1 MFLAGVDVR
10 EGVLLELARRVRQ
23 AGFGDTA
30 DKLETGWREEDKM
43 LALETCD
50 RDALLHVLADG
61 PDELAE
67 LRSVLLQEHE
77 RKLAGGH

>member
-10 EGVLLELARRVRQ
+10 EGVLLELARRVRK

-30 DKLETGWREEDKM
+30 ATIEASWRDEDRM
-43 LALETCD
+43 LALETDD
-50 RDALLHVLADG
+50 REALLQVLADG

>member
-10 EGVLLELARRVRQ
+10 EGVLLELARRVRK
-23 AGFGDTA
+23 AGFSDTA
-30 DKLETGWREEDKM
+30 EKLEASWRDEDRM
-43 LALETCD
+43 LALETDD
-50 RDALLHVLADG
+50 REALLQVLSDG

>member
-1 MFLAGVDVR
+1 MFLAGVEVR
-10 EGVLLELARRVRQ
+10 EGGLLALAQRLREV
-23 AGFGDTA
+23 GFGDTA
-30 DKLETGWREEDKM
+30 DKLETAWSEEDKM
-43 LALETCD
+43 LSLETDD
-50 RDALLHVLADG
+50 REALLQVLADG